1 MASPIERRA
10 QPVITPDDLKRL
22 LDATEKDAVMVLIEG
37 RIDVIGAGQLASDE
51 YRGALEVISRDDL
64 ARRLG
69 DAPSER
75 DFAEEAGKLDA
86 AISDLGA

>member
-1 MASPIERRA
+1 
-10 QPVITPDDLKRL
+10 VIRPDDLQRL
-22 LDATEKDAVMVLIEG
+22 LAANEKDAVLVLVEG

-69 DAPSER
+69 DAPSEH
-75 DFAEEAGKLDA
+75 DFAEQAGKLDA
-86 AISDLGA
+86 AITDLGA